1 MPMMIVRRWSR
12 HHQHTHVF
20 VSFFVKRWCVTLHFF
35 FNFPNTQPPMMWNMV
50 FITTNWKE
58 CNNHAIWIQKYNDVA
73 PHNLHILLSCLK
85 CWWNI
90 SFLLFLQFP
99 AFPHTTCDITFYII
113 FRCFQIMFYQS
124 CELDFRQTFLW
135 KWSFIVLTTRMLI
148 WLNCFES
155 VLHK

>member
-1 MPMMIVRRWSR
+1 
-12 HHQHTHVF
+12 
-20 VSFFVKRWCVTLHFF
+20 
-35 FNFPNTQPPMMWNMV
+35 MMWNMV

-58 CNNHAIWIQKYNDVA
+58 CNNHAIWIQKYNDVV

-113 FRCFQIMFYQS
+113 FRCFQIMF
-124 CELDFRQTFLW
+124 LPKLW
-135 KWSFIVLTTRMLI
+135 IRFPTKHFSGNEVSLFVQHVCSFDWIVLNIFCINSSFPYPKVINSEKYSLTI
-148 WLNCFES
+148 N
-155 VLHK
+155 